1 MRFCT
6 RMKKI
11 VLVIEDDAAI
21 RENTAEL
28 LELSDYKV
36 LTAENGRI
44 GFDIVKKDR
53 PDVVICDIMM
63 PVSDGRAFF
72 KLVKEEG
79 STAGIPL
86 IFFSAG
92 SMPDEVKKGRIKGA
106 DEYLR
111 KPFTNKDLLSAVER
125 CLKKNSKN

>member
-1 MRFCT
+1 
-6 RMKKI
+6 MKKI
-11 VLVIEDDAAI
+11 VLVIEDDTAI

-36 LTAENGRI
+36 LTAENGI
-44 GFDIVKKDR
+44 AGFDIVKNNK

-72 KLVKEEG
+72 RLVKGEK
-79 STAGIPL
+79 STAEIPL

-92 SMPDEVKKGRIKGA
+92 SMPDEVKKGTIKGA

-125 CLKKNSKN
+125 CLKKNNRI

>member
-1 MRFCT
+1 MRFCSP
-6 RMKKI
+6 MKKM
-11 VLVIEDDAAI
+11 VLVIEDDTAI

-28 LELSDYKV
+28 LELSNYKV
-36 LTAENGRI
+36 LTAENGI
-44 GFDIVKKDR
+44 VGFNVVKKNK
-53 PDVVICDIMM
+53 PDVIICDIMM

-72 KLVKEEG
+72 RLVKEDE

-92 SMPDEVKKGRIKGA
+92 SMPSEVKKGTIKGA
-106 DEYLR
+106 DEYLK

-125 CLKKNSKN
+125 CLKMIRN